1 MEVGVLCRP
10 AVDMAPG
17 QPARR
22 LMDALLGAGVD
33 ARINEPYGDAEG
45 CALCRIFFGIFFKT
59 PTRLNGKRGVR
70 AVRLGAEFD
79 RHEVGACRLR
89 ISPFALGPRDAAG
102 QRQSRS

>member
-1 MEVGVLCRP
+1 VEVGVLCRP

-45 CALCRIFFGIFFKT
+45 CALCGS
-59 PTRLNGKRGVR
+59 
-70 AVRLGAEFD
+70 GAEFD
-79 RHEVGACRLR
+79 RHEVGACLMR

-102 QRQSRS
+102 QRQSRSYTAACALQTGRGGGQAR